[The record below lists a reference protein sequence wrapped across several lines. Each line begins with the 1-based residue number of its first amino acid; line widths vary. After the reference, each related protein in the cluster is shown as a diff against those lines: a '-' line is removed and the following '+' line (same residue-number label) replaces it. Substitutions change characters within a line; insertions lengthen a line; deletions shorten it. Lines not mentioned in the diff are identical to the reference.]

1 MRALMRLLADRDLFE
16 RRVLMPV
23 CIAGIVVVPILVYW
37 RVI

>member
-1 MRALMRLLADRDLFE
+1 MRLLADRDLFE

-23 CIAGIVVVPILVYW
+23 CIAGIFAVPILIHW